1 MNPIEFYETIYL
13 GDRWCKQV
21 IFDGVAGE
29 IRLQIDLISRVRG
42 NQWNYYADEDLAD
55 GFLVLE
61 NVAKFELIPQ
71 GPLPN
76 DWIEFV
82 SVSETGE
89 NGYYRFEFSLGSSSE
104 ATAQSTEVA
113 LIVIAKQLC
122 LADAEG
128 HKVRV

>member
-1 MNPIEFYETIYL
+1 MNPIEFYRTIYL

-21 IFDGVAGE
+21 IFDGIAGE
-29 IRLQIDLISRVRG
+29 IKLQIDLISRVRG
-42 NQWNYYADEDLAD
+42 NQWNYYADEDLPN
-55 GFLVLE
+55 GFLILE
-61 NVAKFELIPQ
+61 NVVKFELVPQ
-71 GPLPN
+71 GSLPN

-89 NGYYRFEFSLGSSSE
+89 DGNYRFEFSLGSFT
-104 ATAQSTEVA
+104 ATAQSTEVT
-113 LIVIAKQLC
+113 LIVIAKQFC